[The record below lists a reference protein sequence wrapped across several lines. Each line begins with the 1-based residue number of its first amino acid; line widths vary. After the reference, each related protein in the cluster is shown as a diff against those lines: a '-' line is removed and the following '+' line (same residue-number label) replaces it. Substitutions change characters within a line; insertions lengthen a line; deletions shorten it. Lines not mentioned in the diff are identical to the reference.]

1 LKLEPLDRTVPAMT
15 DTTATTETTETT
27 ETTAAT
33 SVPVSPAVDAS
44 LMAAAPA
51 EAAAPQRPDALPET
65 YWDADTNAIK
75 PEAFSRLAE
84 LEAADVAR
92 REGLPETAD
101 KYELKLGEDIVGLDG
116 KPVQFDPTDPL
127 AQAVLPVLHECGVPQ
142 AGVEKLL
149 AAFTKLEV
157 EAAKAEQAHV
167 VAEQAKLGSEH
178 VKRTGAIHSSLVAAV
193 GADAANALR
202 QSTRSADAVI
212 ALEALVSKLTGAAIS
227 AAPPAA
233 GASSYD
239 ETIAELPVEQ
249 RLAAARAIKAG

>member
-1 LKLEPLDRTVPAMT
+1 MKPEALDRTVPVMT

-27 ETTAAT
+27 TAAT
-33 SVPVSPAVDAS
+33 SVPGSPAVEAS
-44 LMAAAPA
+44 LMAAAPT

-92 REGLPETAD
+92 REGVPESAD

-142 AGVEKLL
+142 VGVEKLL

-157 EAAKAEQAHV
+157 EAAKAEVAHIA
-167 VAEQAKLGSEH
+167 AEQAKLGAEH
-178 VKRTGAIHSSLVAAV
+178 VKRTSAIHSSLVAAV
-193 GADAANALR
+193 GADGANAIR
-202 QSTRSADAVI
+202 QSLRSADAVI
-212 ALEALVSKLTGAAIS
+212 AIESLVSKLTGAAIS

>member
-1 LKLEPLDRTVPAMT
+1 LKLEALDRTVPAMT
-15 DTTATTETTETT
+15 DTTATAETPEV
-27 ETTAAT
+27 AAE
-33 SVPVSPAVDAS
+33 AVAAVEPS
-44 LMAAAPA
+44 LMAAAPV
-51 EAAAPQRPDALPET
+51 EVAAPQRPDGLPDT
-65 YWDADTNAIK
+65 YWDDAVGVK

-92 REGLPETAD
+92 REGVPESAD
-101 KYELKLGEDIVGLDG
+101 KYDLKLGEDIVGLDG

-157 EAAKAEQAHV
+157 EAAKAEQAHI
-167 VAEQAKLGSEH
+167 VAEQAKLGAEH
-178 VKRTGAIHSSLVAAV
+178 VKRTSAIHSSLVAAV
-193 GADAANALR
+193 GADGANAIR
-202 QSTRSADAVI
+202 QSLRSADAVI
-212 ALEALVSKLTGAAIS
+212 AIESLVSKLTGAAIS